1 MHARVQAESRG
12 DTVAVC
18 WHNQSY
24 DMRWTNR
31 RTARQDQT
39 EGKKKDRKKKKEK
52 QKKSASTHSSKNQ
65 TSISMSSWWGKGDTR
80 DPREG
85 RDRREKKQ

>member
-52 QKKSASTHSSKNQ
+52 QKKSASTQLEKPNKYFYVQLVGQGRHK
-65 TSISMSSWWGKGDTR
+65 R
-80 DPREG
+80 PEG
-85 RDRREKKQ
+85 RQR